1 MKEAIDV
8 KALVDLFNLYGC
20 TVGMIKCEQSTKEW
34 LRYLCKRAAAYIG
47 C

>member
-8 KALVDLFNLYGC
+8 KALVELFKLYGC
-20 TVGMIKCEQSTKEW
+20 TIGMQKCEQSTKKW
-34 LRYLCKRAAAYIG
+34 LRYLCKTAAAVIG